1 MGIKLNNGLRSVK
14 SWALEGVRRRVPA
27 FGSCDRQKRVF
38 GGEDLRQGI
47 FDSVTSLIV
56 TDKDF

>member
-1 MGIKLNNGLRSVK
+1 MGIALNNGLRAVK
-14 SWALEGVRRRVPA
+14 LRALESVRRRVPA
-27 FGSCDRQKRVF
+27 FGSYDRQKRVF

-47 FDSVTSLIV
+47 FDPVTSLIV

>member
-1 MGIKLNNGLRSVK
+1 M
-14 SWALEGVRRRVPA
+14 LEGVRRRVPA
-27 FGSCDRQKRVF
+27 SGSYDRQKRVF

-47 FDSVTSLIV
+47 FDSATSLIV